1 MSKMPTVFCH
11 FVTHTVIFQQLLLS
25 MAQDCREDAFDDNLR
40 WQMGL
45 RSVMSL
51 TLILFMFDIGY
62 DDCRRL
68 RF

>member
-1 MSKMPTVFCH
+1 MPTVLCH
-11 FVTHTVIFQQLLLS
+11 FVTHTVVFEQLLLS
-25 MAQDCREDAFDDNLR
+25 MAQDCREDALNDNLR

-45 RSVMSL
+45 RSAMRL

-62 DDCRRL
+62 DDCSGL